1 MNISFFQSSL
11 WQSSPHNESRCW
23 EKVKGPSSYC
33 RAPHWLLWIIFW
45 VSAGVMDLGA
55 NEEVCRR
62 HDVGMGGI
70 TSSYSVSF
78 AFLGS
83 SSQHC
88 LTSHLSH
95 HQEHGACP
103 RRALLLKERASWAAC
118 QPLQAT
124 YSMSL
129 LEGLFVPSY
138 SALNVL
144 QCW

>member
-33 RAPHWLLWIIFW
+33 RGPHWLLWILFW
-45 VSAGVMDLGA
+45 MSAGVMDLGA
-55 NEEVCRR
+55 NEEVWRR
-62 HDVGMGGI
+62 HNVGMDGI
-70 TSSYSVSF
+70 TSSYAVSF

-88 LTSHLSH
+88 LTAHVSH
-95 HQEHGACP
+95 HQEHGSRP
-103 RRALLLKERASWAAC
+103 HRALLLTERAAC
-118 QPLQAT
+118 TVCQRLQAT

-129 LEGLFVPSY
+129 LEGLCVPS
-138 SALNVL
+138 
-144 QCW
+144 